1 MESTSS
7 ALIQLKPT
15 WHLRRDLDLN
25 DEHTYLLI
33 QQLDAGPMLTTLTD
47 GFTAF
52 TVVTDESRLLS
63 CTRIKTDEFAL
74 DSTSKS
80 VSSQEQY
87 LDEIYTETDWTMK
100 AGKVLSSGDVE
111 YHTGT
116 TRDDHIAG
124 TLDAMEAVRSL
135 RGLMSS
141 TLDSFEGRVVPVGE
155 GTGNDQ
161 WTSFCPRWVAKERIK
176 VTDLHPG
183 QSKFLH
189 PRYQSPQT
197 PSNQTELTGTEIER
211 FEGADEQ
218 ANE

>member
-1 MESTSS
+1 MEANSS
-7 ALIQLKPT
+7 ALIQSKPT
-15 WHLRRDLDLN
+15 WHLCRDLGLS

-33 QQLDAGPMLTTLTD
+33 QRPDDGPKLNTLTD

-52 TVVTDESRLLS
+52 TIVTDESRALS
-63 CTRIKTDEFAL
+63 CTRIKMSGSAL
-74 DSTSKS
+74 DPMSESLS
-80 VSSQEQY
+80 LQERF
-87 LDEIYTETDWTMK
+87 LNETYVETVWTRNDK
-100 AGKVLSSGDVE
+100 KVLSSYDVE

-141 TLDSFEGRVVPVGE
+141 TLDSFEGRVIPVGE

-161 WTSFCPRWVAKERIK
+161 WTSFCPRWVTKERTK

-183 QSKFLH
+183 QSKFLY
-189 PRYQSPQT
+189 PRIQSPQT
-197 PSNQTELTGTEIER
+197 ASN
-211 FEGADEQ
+211 
-218 ANE
+218 